1 MAEAVYS
8 RLLARSLETSA
19 AAARLVPAYRVRV
32 LPRARV
38 HLEWCNRRTTLLS
51 SPPDPRVRTYVRALV
66 FASSLPLSLPPSLSL
81 ALSLSLESS
90 LVEAT
95 TWRPFGTVRWGRER
109 GRHLLRAALYASRN
123 FTTAGAFIAIL
134 PGSSFI
140 VAEFLRDAGGIFRH
154 SGRAEKM
161 EKMKCVDGEVVVS
174 NLLFFKL

>member
-51 SPPDPRVRTYVRALV
+51 SPRVRTYVRALV

-123 FTTAGAFIAIL
+123 FTMAGAFIAIL

-161 EKMKCVDGEVVVS
+161 EKMKCVDGEGVVS